1 MQQQRKGKNNMNLFY
16 NQQGVGDVFLIQLT
30 TDTPKEVKTDKHG
43 DVVVLRNAETEDVI
57 GFNVF
62 QASSYAKVEDNG
74 QVELTEDI
82 VESLQQ
88 AFEKNGVEFTL
99 DVDLSPK
106 FVVGH
111 VLQKDK
117 HPNADKLSVCTV
129 DVGNEQLQIV
139 CGAANV
145 DAGQNIVVAKV
156 GAVMPSGMIIRDAE
170 LRGVASS
177 GMICSASELGIPNA
191 EENVGILVLAEDAVV
206 GEEFQV

>member
-1 MQQQRKGKNNMNLFY
+1 MQQQRKEKNNMNLFY

>member
-1 MQQQRKGKNNMNLFY
+1 MFHERKGKNKMNLFY
-16 NQQGVGDVFLIQLT
+16 NKQHVGDVFLIQLT
-30 TDTPKEVKTDKHG
+30 TDTPKDITSENHG
-43 DVVVLRNAETEDVI
+43 DVVIIRNAETEEII

-62 QASSYAKVEDNG
+62 RASSYVKVEENG
-74 QVELTEDI
+74 RVELTEEI
-82 VESLQQ
+82 VNSLQQ
-88 AFEKNGVEFTL
+88 ALVKNNVEYTFN
-99 DVDLSPK
+99 VDLSPK

-129 DVGNEQLQIV
+129 DVGIEQLQIV

-145 DAGQNIVVAKV
+145 DAGQNVVIAKV

-177 GMICSASELGIPNA
+177 GMICSASELGLPNA
-191 EENVGILVLAEDAVV
+191 EENVGILVLADDAVV
-206 GEEFQV
+206 GEAFQV

>member
-1 MQQQRKGKNNMNLFY
+1 MFHERKGKNKMNLFY
-16 NQQGVGDVFLIQLT
+16 NKQHVGDVFLIQLT
-30 TDTPKEVKTDKHG
+30 TDTPKDITSENHG
-43 DVVVLRNAETEDVI
+43 DVVIIRNAETEEII

-62 QASSYAKVEDNG
+62 RASSYVKVEENG
-74 QVELTEDI
+74 QVELTEEI
-82 VESLQQ
+82 VNSLQQ
-88 AFEKNGVEFTL
+88 ALVKNNVEYTFN
-99 DVDLSPK
+99 VDLSPK

-129 DVGNEQLQIV
+129 DVGIEQLQIV

-145 DAGQNIVVAKV
+145 DVGQNVVIAKV

-177 GMICSASELGIPNA
+177 GMICSASELGLPNA
-191 EENVGILVLAEDAVV
+191 EENVGILVLADNAVV
-206 GEEFQV
+206 GEAFQV